1 MIGHVIPHY
10 LWGLIDE
17 TCGDLA
23 PFPRSVEFH
32 WSLSA
37 RDLSKGERCGEK
49 CCCECRRKMSLSLFF
64 LLTSRGTNGKE
75 ITRRAL
81 WIVGNQNV
89 RMVMTFW
96 RLCNFLQIFFYWW
109 KHLIS
114 IIWGRDGEGGGQF
127 WWRFLDCFGGSEA
140 LLSRLVLAQTIKSW
154 LDVINSTVWA
164 LILRTVCHL
173 KAVNPGLK
181 RRSLIQNPTCW
192 LMPIFPTRKP
202 GLLRRPASDST
213 SKILFFLYQTIKLFQ
228 P

>member
-1 MIGHVIPHY
+1 MKT
-10 LWGLIDE
+10 LISCKCCFSGPLFSRPGQLQWEATSRLNRDK
-17 TCGDLA
+17 LI
-23 PFPRSVEFH
+23 SVVQGCTVGVY
-32 WSLSA
+32 WSLKWPLFA
-37 RDLSKGERCGEK
+37 RHDWTCNTP
-49 CCCECRRKMSLSLFF
+49 FF
-64 LLTSRGTNGKE
+64 
-75 ITRRAL
+75 
-81 WIVGNQNV
+81 V
-89 RMVMTFW
+89 RP
-96 RLCNFLQIFFYWW
+96 YWW
-109 KHLIS
+109 DVWWFGSVSKVCGIPLITIS
-114 IIWGRDGEGGGQF
+114 TRFKQRGAMWR
-127 WWRFLDCFGGSEA
+127 RFLDCFGGSEA

-202 GLLRRPASDST
+202 GLLRRPTPDST

>member
-1 MIGHVIPHY
+1 MCIGAWSGHFLRGMIGHVIPHY
-10 LWGLIDE
+10 LWGLIDK

-114 IIWGRDGEGGGQF
+114 IIWGRDGEGGVSFDGGF
-127 WWRFLDCFGGSEA
+127 WTVSVDQRLRCLDW
-140 LLSRLVLAQTIKSW
+140 SW
-154 LDVINSTVWA
+154 LKPS
-164 LILRTVCHL
+164 
-173 KAVNPGLK
+173 NPGL
-181 RRSLIQNPTCW
+181 
-192 LMPIFPTRKP
+192 M
-202 GLLRRPASDST
+202 LLTVQCEP
-213 SKILFFLYQTIKLFQ
+213 
-228 P
+228 